1 MEERIITFNGKN
13 IKFNNVAP
21 IDLYLYKRGY
31 EILLYSIKTSFDN
44 TIIFLKSHHLTP
56 LHKVL
61 KYKDKKNIIFIL
73 SELNVY
79 DYVKEKKEKYEKKK
93 ILTFYEKN
101 RLNHYK
107 YMEKRLLN
115 IITKFYLN

>member
-1 MEERIITFNGKN
+1 MEERIVSFNGKN
-13 IKFNNVAP
+13 IKLYNVAP

-31 EILLYSIKTSFDN
+31 DILLHSIKTSCNN
-44 TIIFLKSHHLTP
+44 TIKFLKNHHLTP

-61 KYKDKKNIIFIL
+61 KYKDKNNIIFIL

-107 YMEKRLLN
+107 YMEKKLLYIN
-115 IITKFYLN
+115 YNL